1 MSSEFIEHKGVVQRI
16 EDGVALVAIETGGCS
31 SCGHGSSCGVGKMAA
46 GRPATLLRIPV
57 SDEVRSG
64 DFVAI
69 GIPAGKLTI
78 SGLLGYL
85 FPGFAM
91 LIGAWF
97 GAALD
102 GSDGATALGAI
113 AGFMGALIIAR
124 LAISALPG
132 IMPAPQLIR
141 VSHHSQPFPQE

>member
-1 MSSEFIEHKGVVQRI
+1 MSSEFIEHKGVVQRV
-16 EDGVALVAIETGGCS
+16 EDGIALVAIETGGCS

-46 GRPATLLRIPV
+46 GLPATLLRIPV
-57 SDEVRSG
+57 SDDVRSG
-64 DFVAI
+64 DFVAV
-69 GIPAGKLTI
+69 GIPAAKLTI

-113 AGFMGALIIAR
+113 VGFLGALIIAR

-132 IMPAPQLIR
+132 IMPAPQLIQI
-141 VSHHSQPFPQE
+141 SNHSPNFPQE